1 MPSILSNPM
10 PQQENERNIPDIM
23 KSFAE
28 KIMQTPNPEATFQQ
42 VLDSNPELKK
52 LTNFLRPF
60 YFADLRRNSMWF
72 IFENDLKKQVIPTV
86 FLHRELFIPTG
97 FSASQ
102 RSTNRCL
109 AWCR

>member
-52 LTNFLRPF
+52 LYDEMNTYAPNNPRQAFMNYATQKGKTSLANQIIGNFLSK
-60 YFADLRRNSMWF
+60 LGLS
-72 IFENDLKKQVIPTV
+72 
-86 FLHRELFIPTG
+86 
-97 FSASQ
+97 
-102 RSTNRCL
+102 
-109 AWCR
+109 